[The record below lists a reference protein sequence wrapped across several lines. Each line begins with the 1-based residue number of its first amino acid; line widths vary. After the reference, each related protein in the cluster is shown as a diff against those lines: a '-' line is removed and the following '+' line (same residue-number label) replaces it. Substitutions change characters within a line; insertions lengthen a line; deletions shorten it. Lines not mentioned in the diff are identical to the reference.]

1 MILRIRNRG
10 LIILV
15 TLWTL
20 SACTYFDALDSSS
33 ESFNVPSKLPLV
45 IGHRGAAGLAPEN
58 TLSAIQVAID
68 LGADAVE
75 FDVQRTSDGEL
86 VIMHD
91 NDVDRTTNGEG
102 FVRNLTLVEIK
113 SLDAGSWFSDDYTG
127 EPVPT
132 VRDVFNLVQDNDIL
146 LFIEL
151 KDPFLYTGIES
162 EIVDLI
168 AEYGYENRV
177 YILSFYHRSLEIIR
191 DLNPDLILSGLWSES
206 PSEDGDGFDVVN
218 ARYTILTR
226 PAEFINM
233 YHVQGIEV
241 IVWTVDDS
249 EIMIRLIEAGID
261 GIITDYPDILLDILN
276 S

>member
-10 LIILV
+10 LLSLV

-58 TLSAIQVAID
+58 TLAAIQVAID

-132 VRDVFNLVQDNDIL
+132 VRDVFDLVQDNDIL

-177 YILSFYHRSLEIIR
+177 HILSFYHRSLEIIR